1 MRISDLWIDVRE
13 DDEIA
18 VTRLPGGVR
27 LDLGHGTAQSVTV
40 LLPSEKAVSL
50 AAALAPEAVASNAT
64 ASEWPCEPVSA
75 GDRIVVEKVPGCV
88 NRYDGATAVVVTGRR
103 YENGYITAEFAH
115 HDTGKRVQLL
125 VNSWRLAGAR

>member
-40 LLPSEKAVSL
+40 LLPGEKAASL
-50 AAALAPEAVASNAT
+50 AAALAPEAVAS
-64 ASEWPCEPVSA
+64 
-75 GDRIVVEKVPGCV
+75 
-88 NRYDGATAVVVTGRR
+88 
-103 YENGYITAEFAH
+103 
-115 HDTGKRVQLL
+115 
-125 VNSWRLAGAR
+125 